1 MTEPNRDMSQ
11 DPEDLD
17 TTAAE
22 EAQAEADLEAQV
34 NEALSDVDLDDDGNV
49 SGVESELAERTEDL
63 LRMTAEYA
71 NYRKRTERDRV
82 VAIETAKSKTLEKF
96 LPILDDLE
104 LADKHGD
111 LKEGPL
117 KAFADKFTGIITG
130 EGLAAFG
137 AEGDVFDPERHEA
150 VQDLSSGEDKVIG
163 TVLRK
168 GYMVGERLVRT
179 AMVIIA
185 DPAEA
190 NPGEAEAE
198 PENG

>member
-1 MTEPNRDMSQ
+1 MTEPQRDDMSQ

-17 TTAAE
+17 ATAA

-34 NEALSDVDLDDDGNV
+34 EEALADVDLDEDGTV
-49 SGVESELAERTEDL
+49 TTVEAELAERTEDL

-71 NYRKRTERDRV
+71 NYRKRTERDRA
-82 VAIETAKSKTLEKF
+82 VAIETAKSKTLEQF

-104 LADKHGD
+104 LAAKHGD
-111 LKEGPL
+111 LEEGPL
-117 KAFADKFTGIITG
+117 KAFADKFTNIITG
-130 EGLAAFG
+130 QGLEAFG

-150 VQDLSSGEDKVIG
+150 VQDLSSGEEKVIG

-168 GYMVGERLVRT
+168 GYLVGERLVRT

-185 DPAEA
+185 DPA
-190 NPGEAEAE
+190 AE
-198 PENG
+198 